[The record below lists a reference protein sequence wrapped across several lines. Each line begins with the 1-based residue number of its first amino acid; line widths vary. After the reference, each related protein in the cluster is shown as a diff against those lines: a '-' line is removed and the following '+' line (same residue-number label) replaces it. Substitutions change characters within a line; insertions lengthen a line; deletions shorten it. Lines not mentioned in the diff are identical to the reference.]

1 MRAIPRRLLIHTLTV
16 SRLVGQ
22 DRWGKG
28 TMEPA
33 ENLTHVRLEP
43 SGKIVKTKD
52 NQEVQLAAVLFFDI
66 RHSRPAGQKFRENMI
81 LGFNGEHF
89 RVETVEPL
97 YDEGRLHHYEIGLVR
112 YGKCE
117 SNIQQG
123 GSDSP
128 DSGCQ

>member
-1 MRAIPRRLLIHTLTV
+1 MRSIPRRLLIHTLTV
-16 SRLVGQ
+16 DQVVVK
-22 DRWGKG
+22 DRWGKA

-33 ENLTHVRLEP
+33 EELAHVRLEP

-52 NQEVQLAAVLFFDI
+52 NQEVQLAAVLFFDC
-66 RHSRPAGQKFRENMI
+66 RHSRPIGQKFRDGMI
-81 LGFNGEHF
+81 LGFNGECY

-117 SNIQQG
+117 SDIQ
-123 GSDSP
+123 
-128 DSGCQ
+128 